1 MIKIIKTL
9 CEYFSESQKMY
20 FSSKVKDLRNK
31 LLQNCNL
38 AIYRLETAEERV
50 STPSPDISTISAPPE
65 PQTVFLGTAGTQE
78 HLRTIKFKI
87 TDSEIMNSLMILT
100 HGVLIQELERF
111 LYDIFVEGVILYSRG
126 YDLGDINHKFSLKN
140 LKPTIELAEMREK
153 ITSEIERSMFG
164 YDKLLKQSRK
174 LFKLDEPELLEE
186 IKKHVQIR
194 HIFQHNR
201 GIVRGRDIEDNGKRP
216 FEILNE
222 NEEIDKYEKGIEIRL
237 SNPEIKRLYRTIEEY
252 SEKFQIQA
260 KKYKQ
265 RYLKGH
271 GRGGRESFKF

>member
-1 MIKIIKTL
+1 MCL
-9 CEYFSESQKMY
+9 
-20 FSSKVKDLRNK
+20 SSKVKGSRDE
-31 LLQNCNL
+31 LLQNCKY
-38 AIYRLETAEERV
+38 AVDRLEEAEKRV
-50 STPSPDISTISAPPE
+50 VYYSDQKDITTISACSASPTSSQE
-65 PQTVFLGTAGTQE
+65 TAGTQKPE
-78 HLRTIKFKI
+78 DDIRYESTEP
-87 TDSEIMNSLMILT
+87 TDEDIMNSFMILT
-100 HGVLIQELERF
+100 HGTLIQELERF

-126 YDLGDINHKFSLKN
+126 YDLGDITHKFSLKN
-140 LKPTIELAEMREK
+140 LKPTIELAEMREN
-153 ITSEIERSMFG
+153 ITAEIERSMFG

-201 GIVRGRDIEDNGKRP
+201 GTVRGRDIEDNGKRP

-222 NEEIDKYEKGIEIRL
+222 NGEIDKYEEGIEIRL

-265 RYLKGH
+265 R
-271 GRGGRESFKF
+271 